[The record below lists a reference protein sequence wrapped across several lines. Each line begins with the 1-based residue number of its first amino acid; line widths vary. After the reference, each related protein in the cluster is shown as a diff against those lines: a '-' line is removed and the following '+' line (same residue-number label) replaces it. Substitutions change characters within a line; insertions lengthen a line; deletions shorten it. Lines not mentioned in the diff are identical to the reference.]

1 MDVKGS
7 FTVAGNILNILQ
19 RTIFFGE
26 VMVEAG
32 KIRAI
37 TAQSTG
43 PLDGTPF
50 ILPGFIDAHVHI
62 ESSMLV
68 PSEFAR
74 LAVVHGTVG
83 TVSDPHEIANVCGVA
98 GVEFMIEN
106 GKTVPFHFYFGAPS
120 CVPATVFETAGD
132 ALDAEAVKQLLQ
144 KDEIFYLSE
153 MMNFPGVL
161 NGDEEVM
168 KKIKSAQELGK
179 PVDGHA
185 PGLRG
190 EEARK
195 YITAAPL
202 NLPRG
207 ETSDSENISNG
218 YRYQTADPVLY
229 GRLKE
234 YAEEGRRNPTE
245 AEIILWGFLSGK
257 KLEGY
262 KFRRQHIAGN
272 YIADFICLKHKLII
286 EVDGLIHEL
295 PENKENDKVRSQQL
309 NEWGFEVI
317 RFTNAEVINETE
329 KVLDTIIQK
338 LNHLKTN
345 SEAAFSSPSGPG
357 AVISTDHECFTYEE
371 ALDKIKGGMN
381 IIIREGSAAKNFEAL
396 YPLIDEY
403 PEMMMF
409 CSDDKHPDSLAAGHI
424 NQLCAGGVAKGL
436 DVFHVL
442 QAACINPHRHYQL
455 KHGLLRKGDAA
466 DFIVIN
472 NLKEFKVLQTY
483 INGELVAANGET
495 KIASRPVTPINK
507 FECSQKQPADFV
519 FPLHK
524 WGAEQEN
531 IEQVMII
538 EALDGQLITN
548 KILEP
553 LTSFPII
560 SNQICS
566 NTEKDFLQMVVVN
579 RYKES
584 PIAKAFVK
592 NFGLKKGAIASSVA
606 HDSHNIIA
614 VGVDAE
620 NICRAVNLVIEAKGG
635 VSAVYDNNEKLIPL
649 PVAGLMSAD
658 DGYKVADAYSRL
670 DVMAKEMG
678 ATLAAPYM
686 TLSFMALL
694 VIPHLKLSDMGL
706 FDGDVFQLL

>member
-7 FTVAGNILNILQ
+7 FTVAGNIVNILKKE
-19 RTIFFGE
+19 IVYGE
-26 VMVEAG
+26 ITVEDG
-32 KIRAI
+32 KIKAI
-37 TAQSTG
+37 SLLPSHKVQSSA
-43 PLDGTPF
+43 PF
-50 ILPGFIDAHVHI
+50 ILPGFIDSHVHI

-106 GKTVPFHFYFGAPS
+106 GKSVPFHFYFGAPS

-132 ALDAEAVKQLLQ
+132 ILDAEAVKQLLQ

-161 NGDEEVM
+161 NGDEEVIQ
-168 KKIKSAQELGK
+168 KIKAAHALDK

-185 PGLRG
+185 PGLRPPLSDQ
-190 EEARK
+190 
-195 YITAAPL
+195 YI
-202 NLPRG
+202 
-207 ETSDSENISNG
+207 S
-218 YRYQTADPVLY
+218 
-229 GRLKE
+229 
-234 YAEEGRRNPTE
+234 
-245 AEIILWGFLSGK
+245 
-257 KLEGY
+257 
-262 KFRRQHIAGN
+262 AG
-272 YIADFICLKHKLII
+272 
-286 EVDGLIHEL
+286 
-295 PENKENDKVRSQQL
+295 
-309 NEWGFEVI
+309 
-317 RFTNAEVINETE
+317 
-329 KVLDTIIQK
+329 
-338 LNHLKTN
+338 
-345 SEAAFSSPSGPG
+345 
-357 AVISTDHECFTYEE
+357 ISTDHECFTYKE
-371 ALDKIKGGMN
+371 ALDKIKGGMK

-403 PEMMMF
+403 PEKMMF

-424 NQLCAGGVAKGL
+424 NQLCARAVAKGL

-442 QAACINPHRHYQL
+442 RAACINPHHHYKL
-455 KHGLLRKGDAA
+455 KHGLLQEGDAA
-466 DFIVIN
+466 DFIIIN
-472 NLKEFKVLQTY
+472 NLKEFAVLQTY
-483 INGELVAANGET
+483 INGELVAENGQT
-495 KIASRPVTPINK
+495 KITSQPVTPINK
-507 FECSQKQPADFV
+507 FECSKKQPSDFV

-524 WGAEQEN
+524 WGDEQEN

-548 KILEP
+548 KILQP
-553 LTSFPII
+553 ITSFPII
-560 SNQICS
+560 SNQLCS
-566 NTEKDFLQMVVVN
+566 NTEKDFLQMIVVN

-620 NICRAVNLVIEAKGG
+620 SICRAVNLVIEARGG
-635 VSAVYDNNEKLIPL
+635 VSAVYDDVEELISL

-658 DGYKVADAYSRL
+658 DGYKVADAYSSL
-670 DVMAKEMG
+670 DALAKEMG
-678 ATLAAPYM
+678 SALAAPYM

-694 VIPHLKLSDMGL
+694 VIPHLKLSDLGL
-706 FDGDVFQLL
+706 FDGDDFQLL